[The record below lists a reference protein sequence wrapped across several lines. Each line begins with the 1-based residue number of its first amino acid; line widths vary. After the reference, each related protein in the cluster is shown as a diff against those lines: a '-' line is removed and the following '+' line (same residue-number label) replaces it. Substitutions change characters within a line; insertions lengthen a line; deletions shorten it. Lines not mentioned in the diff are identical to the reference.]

1 MTGTGTQ
8 YVSISRRALD
18 LEDYIDIARRHV
30 GWIIGPAFAGL
41 VVSVVVA
48 NFLPNTYISRAVMQ
62 ITPATISDVIVTPV
76 SSSQLTERVV
86 QMQNEILSRTTL
98 GSIINDPKLQ
108 LYADDLKRK
117 PLEDVIEQMR
127 SDIHI
132 QMEVLPGASAKRA
145 SAFTIQFSYTNKYKA
160 RDTVQTFVT
169 KFNEVN
175 LSISRTIDNSLKT
188 FVDTELAAA
197 KANLDQLDEQL
208 TKFRQQYSGKLPE
221 EAAYNMSQLTT
232 LQTQANALTDSLNRA
247 EQNRMQVDAAL
258 NTARAQKQTIEMVFS
273 DTTIT
278 PPPPPSSPAA
288 LKNEE
293 LANLVK
299 TVKDLD
305 TRIGVLRQSFADNYP
320 TVREA
325 LKTREFMAK
334 KRDELQKEQDAEEA
348 KQRAAA
354 AEAAAKN
361 STKPVPK
368 TTDVRKLQA
377 LEEAQGRIDQYV
389 ASLEVIRLQKLRD
402 QEKLDK
408 LNAEMTRVRNLLAE
422 TPGIDLGYKAL
433 ERQEQNAQTTYQE
446 LLKKQHLTQQS
457 EALNTVKAAENL
469 EVLDPPSLPEQP
481 SAPKRPL
488 IIGAGAALSIVLGFV
503 MAAVREAKDASLKN
517 LKDVRAYTNMP
528 VLSSIPLLE
537 NALLV
542 RRKRRITY
550 LAWSAAVIVGA
561 IMVSVSLY
569 YHYAYAA

>member
-30 GWIIGPAFAGL
+30 GWIVGPAFAGL

-48 NFLPNTYISRAVMQ
+48 NFLPNTYVSRAVMQ
-62 ITPATISDVIVTPV
+62 ITPATISEKIAVTV
-76 SSSQLTERVV
+76 TSSQLAERVV

-132 QMEVLPGASAKRA
+132 QMEALPTAGAKRA
-145 SAFTIQFSYTNKYKA
+145 SAFTIQFSYNNKYKA

-169 KFNEVN
+169 KFNEAN
-175 LSISRTIDNSLKT
+175 LNISRNIDNSVKT
-188 FVDTELAAA
+188 FVDTELSSA

-208 TKFRQQYSGKLPE
+208 TKFRMQYTGKLPE
-221 EAAYNMSQLTT
+221 EAQYNISQLTA
-232 LQTQANALTDSLNRA
+232 LQSQVNALTDSLNRA
-247 EQNRMQVDAAL
+247 EQNRMQLEAAMSTAKAQLQMVDVINQEA
-258 NTARAQKQTIEMVFS
+258 
-273 DTTIT
+273 
-278 PPPPPSSPAA
+278 PPPPPLPSSPAA
-288 LKNEE
+288 QKNEE
-293 LANLVK
+293 LALLVK
-299 TVKDLD
+299 QVKDLD
-305 TRIGVLRQSFADNYP
+305 TRIALLRQNFSDNYP
-320 TVREA
+320 TVRDA
-325 LKTREFMAK
+325 IQTRKVFAA

-348 KQRAAA
+348 KLKEQAKDGAKD
-354 AEAAAKN
+354 AAKAA
-361 STKPVPK
+361 PK
-368 TTDVRKLQA
+368 KTNVQA
-377 LEEAQGRIDQYV
+377 IQFQSEIQGRITALNAQM
-389 ASLEVIRLQKLRD
+389 EGIRLQKASD
-402 QEKLDK
+402 QAKLDK
-408 LNAEMTRVRNLLAE
+408 INAEMTRVRGLLAE
-422 TPGIDLGYKAL
+422 TPGIDLTYKAL
-433 ERQEQNAQTTYQE
+433 QQQEQNAQTIYQE
-446 LLKKQHLTQQS
+446 LLKKQNLTVQS
-457 EALNTVKAAENL
+457 EALNAVKASENL

-488 IIGAGAALSIVLGFV
+488 IIGAGAALSIVLGFI

-569 YHYAYAA
+569 YRYAYAA